1 MGVRRKEMR
10 YIFNGIVILFSCYII
25 GLIIKGNQNTL
36 ICFSLFFI
44 EWLVIMLCKPKLRK
58 LTFMKLHRKES
69 FGEERKTYG
78 VIQNTQVEEVMQKI
92 HLNSFK
98 ELVIDLFKAKGYQV
112 EETKIGEEGVL
123 IATKGEIL
131 LTLKLEHRLD
141 NDWFVSENVLQQV
154 DTSLSKGKKVIIT
167 NGRFTRHTIKQAKL
181 HHIELINGNKLI
193 GMIREEIDKQ
203 RGINSR
209 KIIGINNKE
218 ITEEKSDLEFTDG
231 ETSIS
236 DDREVNKE

>member
-1 MGVRRKEMR
+1 MR
-10 YIFNGIVILFSCYII
+10 YIFNGMVILFSCYII
-25 GLIIKGNQNTL
+25 GIIIKGDQNTL
-36 ICFSLFFI
+36 MCFSLFFI
-44 EWLVIMLCKPKLRK
+44 EWFIIILCKPKLRK

-69 FGEERKTYG
+69 FGEEGKTYG

-92 HLNSFK
+92 QLNPFK
-98 ELVIDLFKAKGYQV
+98 DLVIDLFKAKGYQV
-112 EETKIGEEGVL
+112 EETKIGEEEGVL
-123 IATKGEIL
+123 IATKGEML
-131 LTLKLEHRLD
+131 LTLKLQHRLE
-141 NDWFVSENVLQQV
+141 NDWFVSEDILQQV
-154 DTSLSKGKKVIIT
+154 DKSLPRGKKVIIT

-181 HHIELINGNKLI
+181 SHIELINGNKLI

-236 DDREVNKE
+236 DNREVNKE